1 MRRPSC
7 GILFLLLTLTG
18 LSAADWQVPEAPYR
32 ITAKPEKADAPSSL
46 DLSEILL
53 PVPAKSLKVFADG
66 KPVGF
71 RPRDN
76 GSLAVHPAKGAA

>member
-53 PVPAKSLKVFADG
+53 PVPA
-66 KPVGF
+66 
-71 RPRDN
+71 
-76 GSLAVHPAKGAA
+76 

>member
-53 PVPAKSLKVFADG
+53 A
-66 KPVGF
+66 
-71 RPRDN
+71 
-76 GSLAVHPAKGAA
+76 GSGRNP

>member
-32 ITAKPEKADAPSSL
+32 IT
-46 DLSEILL
+46 
-53 PVPAKSLKVFADG
+53 VKSCCR
-66 KPVGF
+66 F
-71 RPRDN
+71 RRNP
-76 GSLAVHPAKGAA
+76 